1 VPTFLALLST
11 CVSISPTQP
20 PPPPPPPPAF
30 HDFTNPAAAS
40 AAMAALRTALSDSV
54 LTSFT
59 TLAPVLSV
67 LGDQVHYPS
76 APSGARACTP
86 PISPGV
92 ISASSLPS
100 TALAAALPDSDFRRV
115 FAYDT
120 SSRRYQRTADS
131 SGPDSGVRF
140 LLYAVDTLVRLPL
153 RPLVVNGAMDLIDR
167 TTSLEGIVT
176 GQGPSLISYAMTPQG
191 TQSSYRQF
199 LTGTVTSGGR
209 VYTFRDSTTRLN
221 SQLTVTAIVD
231 DSAAGTHLS
240 LSVVRV
246 ILDQFDYYYSLDFS
260 FSHDTETVRLQ
271 GNNDAYCQLTSIG
284 VTVTVNGGSFATVTN
299 GSSANSPAIARVD
312 SQPLSPAQDAAIR
325 DLIRGQRSLFTLIEA
340 MSSPGALALPP

>member
-1 VPTFLALLST
+1 
-11 CVSISPTQP
+11 
-20 PPPPPPPPAF
+20 
-30 HDFTNPAAAS
+30 
-40 AAMAALRTALSDSV
+40 M
-54 LTSFT
+54 
-59 TLAPVLSV
+59 
-67 LGDQVHYPS
+67 
-76 APSGARACTP
+76 
-86 PISPGV
+86 
-92 ISASSLPS
+92 SASPS
-100 TALAAALPDSDFRRV
+100 TAPAAALPDSDFRRV

-120 SSRRYQRTADS
+120 SSRRYQRTTDS

-191 TQSSYRQF
+191 TQSSYRQI
-199 LTGTVTSGGR
+199 LTGSVTSGGR
-209 VYTFRDSTTRLN
+209 LYTFRDSTTRLN

-231 DSAAGTHLS
+231 DSAAGTHFA

-284 VTVTVNGGSFATVTN
+284 VTVTVNGGRFATVTN
-299 GSSANSPAIARVD
+299 GSSANSPAIARAD